1 MSSSSTR
8 AREKIQ
14 VFKKLA
20 VFCERHKQKND
31 TELTELL
38 NKSFAPTTFYYI
50 YGSKALCGI
59 NIEDSEN
66 EISNQRISNQAQE
79 HLKIKNEENS
89 RSKDKKA
96 KVESAKDFLR

>member
-66 EISNQRISNQAQE
+66 EISNQSISNQAQE
-79 HLKIKNEENS
+79 LLKRKNEENS
-89 RSKDKKA
+89 
-96 KVESAKDFLR
+96 